1 MVEQY
6 LSEVRELVL
15 RGGSSPELIEELRD
29 RQKFCGENLKRR
41 RRLEEILRRTVHEY
55 RPGPGRDFWKDHL
68 LYFGYLIAALR
79 KTEKGDREKAEEYI
93 EVAEDLRDR
102 YRRPEGI
109 RCFR

>member
-15 RGGSSPELIEELRD
+15 RGGSSPELIKELRD
-29 RQKFCGENLKRR
+29 QQKFCGKELKRR
-41 RRLEEILRRTVHEY
+41 RKLEEILRRTVHEY
-55 RPGPGRDFWKDHL
+55 GPGPDRDFWKDHL

-79 KTEKGDREKAEEYI
+79 AKDRGMAEEYM
-93 EVAEDLRDR
+93 ARAKDLRNR